1 MIEIAK
7 EAALQA
13 GKIIMLHRYQP
24 HSVERKGTIDNITT
38 EVDKLAESG
47 ILKILRKNFFG
58 HNFWSE
64 GTGRKGWSSDYTW
77 IIDPLDGTGPF
88 SLGMPFFGV
97 SIGLI
102 KKGELVLGVV
112 NLPNLDGGSLY
123 WAEKGKG
130 AYLNGKKIEVSSD
143 NKLEKV
149 MIGYDFA
156 WMGMRSKEIRKYLAP
171 VVDRVRYT
179 PFLGCTIA
187 GLTYVARGVY
197 GGYIHWGY
205 VWDFAGGSAIIKEA
219 GGIVTDT
226 NGKDIDWRSETMSVI
241 AGAPKVHK
249 RLLSLIK

>member
-1 MIEIAK
+1 MIEVAK
-7 EAALQA
+7 SAAIEA
-13 GKIIMLHRYQP
+13 GRIIMMHRYQP
-24 HSVERKGTIDNITT
+24 HSVERKGTADNVTT
-38 EVDKLAESG
+38 EVDKLAENR
-47 ILKILRKNFFG
+47 ILLLLRKDFPK

-64 GTGRKGWSSDYTW
+64 DAGREDAGSAYTW
-77 IIDPLDGTGPF
+77 IIDPLDGTGPY

-102 KKGELVLGVV
+102 KSGESVLGVV

-130 AYLNGKKIEVSSD
+130 AFLNGKKIEVNNSRD
-143 NKLEKV
+143 LDRV

-156 WMGMRSKEIRKYLAP
+156 WMGMRNREIKRYLAP
-171 VVDRVRYT
+171 VADKVKYT

-205 VWDFAGGSAIIKEA
+205 AWDFAGGSAIIKEA
-219 GGIVTDT
+219 GGLVTDPK
-226 NGKDIDWRSETMSVI
+226 GKDIDWSNETMSVI
-241 AGAPKVHK
+241 AGAPQIHK
-249 RLLSLIK
+249 KLLSLIK